1 MSQIV
6 LEIPD
11 RSLEALSDSPEAAGK
26 ELRLA
31 AAMKLYEIGRL
42 TSGGAAELAGIAR
55 VEFLAK
61 LRDYGIPTFRLTDEE
76 LREDVE
82 RA

>member
-55 VEFLAK
+55 VEFLAR
-61 LRDYGIPTFRLTDEE
+61 LGEYGIPTFRLTGEE
-76 LREDVE
+76 LREDLE

>member
-1 MSQIV
+1 MSQII

-11 RSLEALSDSPEAAGK
+11 RSLEALSESPEAAGK

-55 VEFLAK
+55 VEFLAR
-61 LRDYGIPTFRLTDEE
+61 LGDYGIPTFRLTEEE
-76 LREDVE
+76 LREDLE

>member
-11 RSLEALSDSPEAAGK
+11 RSLEALGDSLEAAGK

-55 VEFLAK
+55 VEFLAR

-82 RA
+82 SA

>member
-1 MSQIV
+1 MGQII
-6 LEIPD
+6 LEIPAQ
-11 RSLEALSDSPEAAGK
+11 SLEALSDSPETAGR

-42 TSGGAAELAGIAR
+42 TSGGAADLAGVTR
-55 VEFLAK
+55 VEFLTR
-61 LRDYGIPTFRLTDEE
+61 LREYGVPAFHLSDVE

>member
-1 MSQIV
+1 
-6 LEIPD
+6 LDIPD
-11 RSLEALSDSPEAAGK
+11 RSLAAFSNSLETAGK

-42 TSGGAAELAGIAR
+42 TSGGAAELAGVAR
-55 VEFLAK
+55 VEFLSR
-61 LRDYGIPTFRLTDEE
+61 LRDVGIPTFRLTEEE

>member
-6 LEIPD
+6 LDIPE
-11 RSLEALSDSPEAAGK
+11 RSMEALGDSPGTAGK

-31 AAMKLYEIGRL
+31 AAMKLYEVGRL
-42 TSGGAAELAGIAR
+42 TSGGAAELAGVAR
-55 VEFLAK
+55 VEFLAR
-61 LRDYGIPTFRLTDEE
+61 LHDYGIPTFRLSDEE

>member
-1 MSQIV
+1 MNQIV
-6 LEIPD
+6 LEISD
-11 RSLEALSDSPEAAGK
+11 RSLEALSASPEAAGK

-42 TSGGAAELAGIAR
+42 TSGGAAELAGVAR
-55 VEFLAK
+55 VEFLSK

>member
-6 LEIPD
+6 LEISE
-11 RSLEALSDSPEAAGK
+11 RSLEALSDSPEMAGK

-31 AAMKLYEIGRL
+31 AAMKFYEIGRL
-42 TSGGAAELAGIAR
+42 TSGGAAELAGVAR
-55 VEFLAK
+55 VEFLAR
-61 LRDYGIPTFRLTDEE
+61 LRDFGIATFRLTDEE
-76 LREDVE
+76 LREDAE

>member
-6 LEIPD
+6 LEISE
-11 RSLEALSDSPEAAGK
+11 RSLEALSDSPETAGR

-31 AAMKLYEIGRL
+31 AAMKFYEIGRL
-42 TSGGAAELAGIAR
+42 TSGGAAELAGIPR
-55 VEFLAK
+55 VEFLSK
-61 LRDYGIPTFRLTDEE
+61 LRDYSIPTFRLSDDE
-76 LREDVE
+76 LREDME